1 VRKILLATGNQG
13 KIREFRVL
21 TQGLPIELLTAKEI
35 GFHGEIEENG
45 HTFAEN
51 AIKKATAIA
60 EFSKEWTI
68 ADDSGIVLPY
78 LGGEPGIYSARYA
91 GEQATDA
98 ENNEK
103 LLINMQPAEG
113 EQRTAYFV
121 AEIAL
126 LRPGFPPE
134 TFHGETKGIL
144 LRSLQGDHGFGY
156 DPLFFVEEYQLTF
169 AQLPMTAKNEI
180 SHRGRAMALLKQR
193 LLQLFHTNVMN

>member
-1 VRKILLATGNQG
+1 MRRVLLATGNQG
-13 KIREFRVL
+13 KIREFRAL
-21 TQGLPIELLTAKEI
+21 TQDLPIELLTAKEI
-35 GFHGEIEENG
+35 GLSAEIAENG

-51 AIKKATAIA
+51 AVKKAAAIA
-60 EFSKEWTI
+60 ALTNEWTI

-98 ENNEK
+98 ENNAK
-103 LLINMQPAEG
+103 LLMKMQSAEG
-113 EQRTAYFV
+113 EEREAYFV

-126 LRPGFPPE
+126 VRPGFPPE
-134 TFHGETKGIL
+134 TFHGETRGRL

-169 AQLPMTAKNEI
+169 AQLPMTVKNEI
-180 SHRGRAMALLKQR
+180 SHRGRAMVLLKQR
-193 LLQLFHTNVMN
+193 LLQLFHANELN